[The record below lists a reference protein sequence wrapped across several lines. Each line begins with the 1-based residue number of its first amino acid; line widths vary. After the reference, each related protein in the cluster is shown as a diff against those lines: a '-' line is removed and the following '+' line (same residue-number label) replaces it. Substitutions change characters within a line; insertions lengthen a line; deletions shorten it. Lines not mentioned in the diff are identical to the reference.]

1 MAPWRMARRVISRI
15 TDSVNLRMRW
25 LRKRARRTV
34 AEVDTFRE
42 YEKWR
47 REVKRGPRT
56 SLPLVI
62 IRELSVELPHFV
74 WPSDTRKNHPASPI
88 YLLVSRYCYV
98 LKYTY
103 IYKGGTIVE
112 LSDPRIIDVLLAGLA
127 SSRRFTP

>member
-47 REVKRGPRT
+47 REVKRTPRT
-56 SLPLVI
+56 SFPLVI
-62 IRELSVELPHFV
+62 IRELSIELPHFV
-74 WPSDTRKNHPASPI
+74 WPSDTRKNHPAPPHI
-88 YLLVSRYCYV
+88 FTCQ
-98 LKYTY
+98 
-103 IYKGGTIVE
+103 
-112 LSDPRIIDVLLAGLA
+112 PVLL
-127 SSRRFTP
+127 RTKIY